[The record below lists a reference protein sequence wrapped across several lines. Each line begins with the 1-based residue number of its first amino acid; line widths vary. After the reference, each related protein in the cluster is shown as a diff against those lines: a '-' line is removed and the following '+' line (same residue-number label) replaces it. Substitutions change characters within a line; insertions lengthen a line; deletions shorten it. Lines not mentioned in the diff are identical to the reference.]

1 MYFVF
6 KVCQYGTNDFYIKNF
21 KNFLINSRG
30 NCGVVSRG
38 GKRWFRWGGGG
49 GGGGTVVIMQK
60 LVTLQF
66 CDFLRN

>member
-6 KVCQYGTNDFYIKNF
+6 KVCQYGTNEFYIKNF

-38 GKRWFRWGGGG
+38 GNVGFVGGWGGGG
-49 GGGGTVVIMQK
+49 VGDCGYNAKVSDITI
-60 LVTLQF
+60 L
-66 CDFLRN
+66 

>member
-6 KVCQYGTNDFYIKNF
+6 KICQYGTNDFYIKNF

-38 GKRWFRWGGGG
+38 GNVGFVKGGGG
-49 GGGGTVVIMQK
+49 GGGYNAKVSDITDITI
-60 LVTLQF
+60 L
-66 CDFLRN
+66 